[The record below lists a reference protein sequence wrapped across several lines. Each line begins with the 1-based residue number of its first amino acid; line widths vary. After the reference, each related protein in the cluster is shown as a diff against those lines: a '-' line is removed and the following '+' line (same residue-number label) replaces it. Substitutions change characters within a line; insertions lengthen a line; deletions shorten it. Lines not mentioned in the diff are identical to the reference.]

1 MTFIEGKTEKWEYV
15 IGLEIHAQIKSN
27 AKLFS
32 SASTEFGSSPNS
44 QVELLDAAM
53 PGSLPVL
60 NEFCVHQA
68 IKTALGINA
77 KINKLS
83 IFDRK
88 NYFYADLPAGYQIS
102 QFYHPIA
109 QGGWIEILDEN
120 GNIKRIQIN
129 RLHIEQDT
137 GKSTHDQSDTYSYI
151 DLNRSGIALM
161 EIVSEPDISSPMQ
174 AAEYIKKLRAILR
187 YLDSCNGDME
197 KGSLRCDANISV
209 RKPNSELGTK
219 CEIKNLNSIK
229 SIVRALE
236 FEGQRQVNILE
247 SGGTIK
253 QESLLFDATLCK
265 TFPMRSK
272 ENATDYRYFPDP
284 DLPPIILDQSLI
296 DNIAS
301 SLPELPDA
309 KIRRYI
315 NEIKLSDYNAQVLA
329 ADKDISCF
337 FEEVIKTANP
347 VLTANWI
354 LSELFGLMNKDGIT
368 INECKITANH
378 FSELIQLISSK
389 AISSKIAKTV
399 LKEMFDSGKSP
410 KIIMQEK
417 NIQQISDPNQ
427 IADIIDDVLKDNYQ
441 SVVSYR
447 NGKDRLFGFFVGQV
461 MKKTAGNANPALI
474 NEILHTKLKQFQ
486 I

>member
-137 GKSTHDQSDTYSYI
+137 GKSTHDQST
-151 DLNRSGIALM
+151 LIA
-161 EIVSEPDISSPMQ
+161 I
-174 AAEYIKKLRAILR
+174 
-187 YLDSCNGDME
+187 
-197 KGSLRCDANISV
+197 
-209 RKPNSELGTK
+209 
-219 CEIKNLNSIK
+219 
-229 SIVRALE
+229 
-236 FEGQRQVNILE
+236 
-247 SGGTIK
+247 
-253 QESLLFDATLCK
+253 
-265 TFPMRSK
+265 
-272 ENATDYRYFPDP
+272 
-284 DLPPIILDQSLI
+284 
-296 DNIAS
+296 
-301 SLPELPDA
+301 
-309 KIRRYI
+309 
-315 NEIKLSDYNAQVLA
+315 
-329 ADKDISCF
+329 
-337 FEEVIKTANP
+337 
-347 VLTANWI
+347 
-354 LSELFGLMNKDGIT
+354 
-368 INECKITANH
+368 
-378 FSELIQLISSK
+378 
-389 AISSKIAKTV
+389 
-399 LKEMFDSGKSP
+399 
-410 KIIMQEK
+410 
-417 NIQQISDPNQ
+417 
-427 IADIIDDVLKDNYQ
+427 
-441 SVVSYR
+441 
-447 NGKDRLFGFFVGQV
+447 
-461 MKKTAGNANPALI
+461 
-474 NEILHTKLKQFQ
+474 
-486 I
+486 